1 MEKYEKL
8 LLFTEEELE
17 NQLEEGKIDIDFL
30 IKYIVKIN
38 EVYNKLIDK
47 VNEQDQIIR
56 EAIEDTKSKIIF
68 WKKYSPDNTMEIRQL
83 EGLLKILDRNVK

>member
-1 MEKYEKL
+1 MDKYEKL

-38 EVYNKLIDK
+38 EVYNKLIEK

-56 EAIEDTKSKIIF
+56 EAREYVKTHSNNCVEYLDVWETK
-68 WKKYSPDNTMEIRQL
+68 ELL
-83 EGLLKILDRNVK
+83 EILDRNVNNE